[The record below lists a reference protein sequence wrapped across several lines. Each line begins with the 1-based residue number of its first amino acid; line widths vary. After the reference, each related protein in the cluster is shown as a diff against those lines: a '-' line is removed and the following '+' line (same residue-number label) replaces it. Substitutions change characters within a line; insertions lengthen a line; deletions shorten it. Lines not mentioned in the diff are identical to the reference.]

1 MTENKY
7 NMAVTTTVDGK
18 GCIACS
24 WDERDLESEG
34 IDLEDGEKIP
44 AMSYER
50 EVVFNLIT
58 AVLSDMVKRDEG
70 LFLSVVKNLKEKKG
84 IDVYKEKEK
93 LWDEISAINYRDPK
107 YFVID
112 DNFDPY
118 HIVDVILGKRVEKE
132 ALTEE
137 EKGIAEALSEGGSN
151 VPKLY
156 ETTPSDSPYK
166 DAILCA
172 AVALTDIVMT
182 ADDSFSVNSEAFNEN
197 GEVAE
202 GFAIEFAYKDKTPHF
217 RFHNAETNYKCFYAP
232 LDEFE

>member
-7 NMAVTTTVDGK
+7 NMAVITAVDGE
-18 GCIACS
+18 GCLACS
-24 WDERDLESEG
+24 WDERDLESEE

-44 AMSYER
+44 AMSYEK

-58 AVLSDMVKRDEG
+58 AVLSDMVKRDER
-70 LFLSVVKNLKEKKG
+70 LFLSVVENLKEQKG

-93 LWDEISAINYRDPK
+93 LWDEISAINYKDPK
-107 YFVID
+107 YFVVNE
-112 DNFDPY
+112 NFSPY
-118 HIVDVILGKRVEKE
+118 HVVDVILGKRKKVEKE
-132 ALTEE
+132 NLPDDAP
-137 EKGIAEALSEGGSN
+137 G
-151 VPKLY
+151 LY
-156 ETTPSDSPYK
+156 DIIPSDSPYK

-182 ADDSFSVNSEAFNEN
+182 TEDSFLVNSEAFNEN
-197 GEVAE
+197 GEVSE

-232 LDEFE
+232 MDEFK

>member
-7 NMAVTTTVDGK
+7 NMAVITTVDGE
-18 GCIACS
+18 GCLACS
-24 WDERDLESEG
+24 WDERDLESEE

-50 EVVFNLIT
+50 EVVFDLIT

-70 LFLSVVKNLKEKKG
+70 LFLSVVENLKEKKN
-84 IDVYKEKEK
+84 IDIYKEKEK
-93 LWDEISAINYRDPK
+93 LWEEISAINYKDPK
-107 YFVID
+107 YFVVD
-112 DNFDPY
+112 DDFNPY
-118 HIVDVILGKRVEKE
+118 HVVDVILGERKKVEKE
-132 ALTEE
+132 NLPDNAP
-137 EKGIAEALSEGGSN
+137 G
-151 VPKLY
+151 LY
-156 ETTPSDSPYK
+156 DIVPSDSPYK
-166 DAILCA
+166 DTILCA

-197 GEVAE
+197 GEVSE

-232 LDEFE
+232 MDEFK

>member
-1 MTENKY
+1 MTENKFD
-7 NMAVTTTVDGK
+7 MAVITAVDGE
-18 GCIACS
+18 GCLACS
-24 WDERDLESEG
+24 WDERDLESEE

-44 AMSYER
+44 AMSYEK

-70 LFLSVVKNLKEKKG
+70 LFLSVVENLKEQKG
-84 IDVYKEKEK
+84 IDIYQEKEK
-93 LWDEISAINYRDPK
+93 LWDEISAINYKDPK
-107 YFVID
+107 YFVVD
-112 DNFDPY
+112 DDFNPY
-118 HIVDVILGKRVEKE
+118 HVVDVILGERKKVEKE
-132 ALTEE
+132 NLPDDAP
-137 EKGIAEALSEGGSN
+137 G
-151 VPKLY
+151 LY
-156 ETTPSDSPYK
+156 DIIPSDSPYK

-172 AVALTDIVMT
+172 AVALTDIVIT

-232 LDEFE
+232 MDEFE

>member
-1 MTENKY
+1 MTENKFD
-7 NMAVTTTVDGK
+7 MAVITTVDGE
-18 GCIACS
+18 GCLACS
-24 WDERDLESEG
+24 WDERDLEGEE

-44 AMSYER
+44 AMSYEK

-70 LFLSVVKNLKEKKG
+70 LFLSVVENLKEKKN
-84 IDVYKEKEK
+84 IDIYKEKEK
-93 LWDEISAINYRDPK
+93 LWKEISAINYKDPK
-107 YFVID
+107 YFVVD
-112 DNFDPY
+112 ENFSPY
-118 HIVDVILGKRVEKE
+118 HVVDVILGKRKKVEKE
-132 ALTEE
+132 NLPDDAP
-137 EKGIAEALSEGGSN
+137 G
-151 VPKLY
+151 LY
-156 ETTPSDSPYK
+156 DIIPSDSPYK

-232 LDEFE
+232 MDEFK

>member
-1 MTENKY
+1 MTENKFD
-7 NMAVTTTVDGK
+7 MAVITAVDGE
-18 GCIACS
+18 GCLACS
-24 WDERDLESEG
+24 WDERDLESEE

-44 AMSYER
+44 AMLYEK

-70 LFLSVVKNLKEKKG
+70 LFLSVVENLKEKKN
-84 IDVYKEKEK
+84 IDIYKEKEK
-93 LWDEISAINYRDPK
+93 LWKEISAINYKDPK
-107 YFVID
+107 YFVVD
-112 DNFDPY
+112 ENFSPY
-118 HIVDVILGKRVEKE
+118 HVVDVILGKRKKVEKE
-132 ALTEE
+132 NLPDDAP
-137 EKGIAEALSEGGSN
+137 G
-151 VPKLY
+151 LY
-156 ETTPSDSPYK
+156 DIIPSDSPYK

-232 LDEFE
+232 MDEFE

>member
-1 MTENKY
+1 MTENKFD
-7 NMAVTTTVDGK
+7 MAVITAVDGE
-18 GCIACS
+18 GCLACS
-24 WDERDLESEG
+24 WDERDLESEE

-44 AMSYER
+44 AMLYEK

-70 LFLSVVKNLKEKKG
+70 LFLSVVENLKEKKN
-84 IDVYKEKEK
+84 IDIYKEKEK
-93 LWDEISAINYRDPK
+93 LWKEISAINYKDPK
-107 YFVID
+107 YFVVD
-112 DNFDPY
+112 ENFSPY
-118 HIVDVILGKRVEKE
+118 HVVDVILGKRKKVEKE
-132 ALTEE
+132 NLPDDAP
-137 EKGIAEALSEGGSN
+137 G
-151 VPKLY
+151 LY
-156 ETTPSDSPYK
+156 DIIPSDSPYK

-217 RFHNAETNYKCFYAP
+217 RFHNEETNYKCFYAP
-232 LDEFE
+232 MDEFK

>member
-1 MTENKY
+1 MTENKFD
-7 NMAVTTTVDGK
+7 MAVITAVDGE
-18 GCIACS
+18 GCLACS
-24 WDERDLESEG
+24 WDERDLESEE

-44 AMSYER
+44 AMSYEK

-70 LFLSVVKNLKEKKG
+70 LFLSVVENLKEQKN
-84 IDVYKEKEK
+84 IDIYKEKEK
-93 LWDEISAINYRDPK
+93 LWKEISAINYKDPK
-107 YFVID
+107 YFVVD
-112 DNFDPY
+112 ENFSPY
-118 HIVDVILGKRVEKE
+118 HVVDVILGKRKKVEKE
-132 ALTEE
+132 NLPDDAP
-137 EKGIAEALSEGGSN
+137 G
-151 VPKLY
+151 LY
-156 ETTPSDSPYK
+156 DIIPSDSPYK

-232 LDEFE
+232 MDEFK

>member
-7 NMAVTTTVDGK
+7 NMAVITTVDGE
-18 GCIACS
+18 GCLACS
-24 WDERDLESEG
+24 WDERDLESEE

-44 AMSYER
+44 AMSYEK

-58 AVLSDMVKRDEG
+58 AVLSDMVKRDEE
-70 LFLSVVKNLKEKKG
+70 LFLSVVENLKEKKN
-84 IDVYKEKEK
+84 IDIYKEKEK
-93 LWDEISAINYRDPK
+93 LWEEISAINYKDPK
-107 YFVID
+107 YFVVD
-112 DNFDPY
+112 DDFNPY
-118 HIVDVILGKRVEKE
+118 HVVDVILGERKKVEKE
-132 ALTEE
+132 NLPDNAP
-137 EKGIAEALSEGGSN
+137 G
-151 VPKLY
+151 LY
-156 ETTPSDSPYK
+156 DIVPSDSPYK

-197 GEVAE
+197 GEVSE

-232 LDEFE
+232 MDEFK

>member
-1 MTENKY
+1 MTENKFD
-7 NMAVTTTVDGK
+7 MAVITAVDGE
-18 GCIACS
+18 GCLACS
-24 WDERDLESEG
+24 WDERDLESEE

-44 AMSYER
+44 AMLYEK

-70 LFLSVVKNLKEKKG
+70 LFLSVVENLKEKKN
-84 IDVYKEKEK
+84 IDIYKEKEK
-93 LWDEISAINYRDPK
+93 LWKEISAINYKDPK
-107 YFVID
+107 YFVVD
-112 DNFDPY
+112 ENFSPY
-118 HIVDVILGKRVEKE
+118 HVVDVILGKRKKVEKE
-132 ALTEE
+132 NLPDDAP
-137 EKGIAEALSEGGSN
+137 G
-151 VPKLY
+151 LY
-156 ETTPSDSPYK
+156 DIIPSDSPYK

-217 RFHNAETNYKCFYAP
+217 RFHNVETNYKCFYAP
-232 LDEFE
+232 MDEFK

>member
-1 MTENKY
+1 
-7 NMAVTTTVDGK
+7 MAVITAVDGE
-18 GCIACS
+18 GCLACS
-24 WDERDLESEG
+24 WDERDLESEE

-44 AMSYER
+44 AMLYEK

-70 LFLSVVKNLKEKKG
+70 LFLSVVENLKEKKN
-84 IDVYKEKEK
+84 IDIYKEKEK
-93 LWDEISAINYRDPK
+93 LWKEISAINYKDPK
-107 YFVID
+107 YFVVD
-112 DNFDPY
+112 ENFSPY
-118 HIVDVILGKRVEKE
+118 HVVDVILGKRKKVEKE
-132 ALTEE
+132 NLPDDAP
-137 EKGIAEALSEGGSN
+137 G
-151 VPKLY
+151 LY
-156 ETTPSDSPYK
+156 DIIPSDSPYK

-232 LDEFE
+232 MDEFK

>member
-7 NMAVTTTVDGK
+7 NMAVITAVDGE
-18 GCIACS
+18 GCLACS
-24 WDERDLESEG
+24 WDERDLESEE

-44 AMSYER
+44 AMSYEK

-70 LFLSVVKNLKEKKG
+70 LFLSVVENLKEQKN
-84 IDVYKEKEK
+84 IDIYKEKEK
-93 LWDEISAINYRDPK
+93 LWKEISAINYKDPK
-107 YFVID
+107 YFVVD
-112 DNFDPY
+112 ENFSPY
-118 HIVDVILGKRVEKE
+118 HVVDVILGKRKKVEKE
-132 ALTEE
+132 NLPDDAP
-137 EKGIAEALSEGGSN
+137 G
-151 VPKLY
+151 LY
-156 ETTPSDSPYK
+156 DIIPSDSPYK

-182 ADDSFSVNSEAFNEN
+182 TEDSFLVNSEAFNEN
-197 GEVAE
+197 GEVSE

-232 LDEFE
+232 MDEFK

>member
-1 MTENKY
+1 MTENKFD
-7 NMAVTTTVDGK
+7 MAVITAVDGE
-18 GCIACS
+18 GCLACS
-24 WDERDLESEG
+24 WDERDLESEE

-44 AMSYER
+44 AMLYEK

-70 LFLSVVKNLKEKKG
+70 LFLSVVENLKEQKG
-84 IDVYKEKEK
+84 IDIYQEKEK
-93 LWDEISAINYRDPK
+93 LWDEISTINYKDPK
-107 YFVID
+107 YFVVD
-112 DNFDPY
+112 DDFNPY
-118 HIVDVILGKRVEKE
+118 HVVDVILGERKKVEKE
-132 ALTEE
+132 NLPDDAP
-137 EKGIAEALSEGGSN
+137 G
-151 VPKLY
+151 LY
-156 ETTPSDSPYK
+156 DIIPSDSPYK

-197 GEVAE
+197 DEVVE

-232 LDEFE
+232 MDEFK

>member
-7 NMAVTTTVDGK
+7 NMAVITAVDGE
-18 GCIACS
+18 GCLACS
-24 WDERDLESEG
+24 WDERDLESEE

-44 AMSYER
+44 AMSYEK

-70 LFLSVVKNLKEKKG
+70 LFLSVVENLKEKKN
-84 IDVYKEKEK
+84 IDIYQEKEK
-93 LWDEISAINYRDPK
+93 LWEEISAINYKDPK
-107 YFVID
+107 YFVVD
-112 DNFDPY
+112 DDFNPY
-118 HIVDVILGKRVEKE
+118 HVVDVILGERKKVEKE
-132 ALTEE
+132 NLPDDAP
-137 EKGIAEALSEGGSN
+137 G
-151 VPKLY
+151 LY
-156 ETTPSDSPYK
+156 DIIPSDSPYK

-197 GEVAE
+197 GEVSE

-232 LDEFE
+232 MDEFK

>member
-1 MTENKY
+1 MTENKFD
-7 NMAVTTTVDGK
+7 MAVITTVDGE

-24 WDERDLESEG
+24 WDERDLESEE

-70 LFLSVVKNLKEKKG
+70 LFLSVVENLKEKKN
-84 IDVYKEKEK
+84 IDIYKEKEK
-93 LWDEISAINYRDPK
+93 LWEEISAINYKDPK
-107 YFVID
+107 YFVVD
-112 DNFDPY
+112 DDFNPY
-118 HIVDVILGKRVEKE
+118 DIVDAILGKRVEKE
-132 ALTEE
+132 TLTEK
-137 EKGIAEALSEGGSN
+137 EKGFAEGLAEGNSD
-151 VPKLY
+151 VPNLY
-156 ETTPSDSPYK
+156 EVTPSDSPYK

-172 AVALTDIVMT
+172 AVALTDIVMR

-197 GEVAE
+197 GEVYE
-202 GFAIEFAYKDKTPHF
+202 DFAIEFAYKDKTPHF

-232 LDEFE
+232 MNEFE

>member
-1 MTENKY
+1 
-7 NMAVTTTVDGK
+7 MAVITAVDGE
-18 GCIACS
+18 GCLACS
-24 WDERDLESEG
+24 WDERDLESEE

-44 AMSYER
+44 AMLYEK

-70 LFLSVVKNLKEKKG
+70 LFLSVVENLKEKKN
-84 IDVYKEKEK
+84 IDIYKEKEK
-93 LWDEISAINYRDPK
+93 LWKEISAINYKDPK
-107 YFVID
+107 YFVVD
-112 DNFDPY
+112 ENFSPY
-118 HIVDVILGKRVEKE
+118 HVVDVILGKRKEVEKE
-132 ALTEE
+132 NLPDDAP
-137 EKGIAEALSEGGSN
+137 G
-151 VPKLY
+151 LY
-156 ETTPSDSPYK
+156 DIIPSDSPYK

-232 LDEFE
+232 MDEFK

>member
-1 MTENKY
+1 MTENKFD
-7 NMAVTTTVDGK
+7 MAVITAVDGE
-18 GCIACS
+18 GCLACS
-24 WDERDLESEG
+24 WDERDLESEE

-44 AMSYER
+44 AMSYEK

-70 LFLSVVKNLKEKKG
+70 LFLSVVENLKEKKN
-84 IDVYKEKEK
+84 IDIYKEKEK
-93 LWDEISAINYRDPK
+93 LWKEISAINYKDPK
-107 YFVID
+107 YFVVD
-112 DNFDPY
+112 ENFSPY
-118 HIVDVILGKRVEKE
+118 HVVDVILGKRKKVEKE
-132 ALTEE
+132 NLPDDAP
-137 EKGIAEALSEGGSN
+137 G
-151 VPKLY
+151 LY
-156 ETTPSDSPYK
+156 DIVPSDSPYK

-197 GEVAE
+197 GEVSE

-232 LDEFE
+232 MDEFK